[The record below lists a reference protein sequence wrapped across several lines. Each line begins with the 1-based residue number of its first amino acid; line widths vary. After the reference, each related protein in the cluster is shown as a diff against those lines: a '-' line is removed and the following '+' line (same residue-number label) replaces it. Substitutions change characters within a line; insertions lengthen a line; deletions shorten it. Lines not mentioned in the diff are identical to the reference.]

1 MAKKPVHLHFTGDD
15 LADQKVAKAAEKA
28 EKAADKAEKANQK
41 LPVKHKLRRES
52 SSAANARK
60 KLRFGKA
67 EFETVEVPKPTRTK
81 PSAVKVPLQTVSGS
95 AHKEVSR
102 YEDDNTGV
110 QAAHKGEEA
119 AEGAVNVTGEAVYSH
134 KLRKY
139 EKAEKLVRKS
149 DNANV
154 EALWQKHLAENPEA
168 ASNPLSRW
176 MQKREI
182 KKEYAAARAAG
193 RSAGSAAG
201 TAAGYGSTAKG
212 TAKAAKE
219 TKDITAV
226 IGEFIAEHNKG
237 LVIIL
242 ICAVVVIALLCSL
255 SSFPLLLQGT
265 MNGLLGTTYVA
276 EDEDIQAAE
285 TDYTAM
291 ETALQNRINNIES
304 EYSGYDEYRYNLD
317 EIGHNPFELAAY
329 LTVIFEDY
337 TEEEV
342 QEELARLFNAQYT
355 LNLKVKVIEGDDD
368 DEDDY
373 YILIVTLEN
382 HGLESLIA
390 AGMDE
395 EQTTRYELLM
405 QNYGNKR
412 YLFEDSIYAVSS
424 DYETYE
430 IPPEALT
437 DERFANMIE
446 EAEKYLGYPYVWG
459 GSSPGTSFDCS
470 GFVSWVI
477 NNCGNGWSVGRQTAN
492 GLLNLC
498 TVVSASEA
506 QPGDLVFF
514 QGTYNTSGASH
525 VGIYVGDGM
534 MIHCGNPIQY
544 TSIETAYWQEHF
556 LCYGRLP

>member
-1 MAKKPVHLHFTGDD
+1 MAKKPVHLHFTEDD

-28 EKAADKAEKANQK
+28 EKAAEKAEKAHQK

-52 SSAANARK
+52 SSAASAGK

-67 EFETVEVPKPTRTK
+67 EFETVEAPKPTRTK
-81 PSAVKVPLQTVSGS
+81 QAVAKAPLQTVSGS
-95 AHKEVSR
+95 AHKEISR

-119 AEGAVNVTGEAVYSH
+119 AEGAARVTEKAVYSH

-168 ASNPLSRW
+168 ASNLLSRW

-193 RSAGSAAG
+193 RSVGSAAG
-201 TAAGYGSTAKG
+201 KLAGYGG

-219 TKDITAV
+219 TKDIVAV

-237 LVIIL
+237 LVVVL
-242 ICAVVVIALLCSL
+242 VCASMVIALLCSL

-285 TDYTAM
+285 ADYTAM
-291 ETALQNRINNIES
+291 ETALRNRIDNIES

-342 QEELARLFNAQYT
+342 QEELARLFNEQYT
-355 LNLKVKVIEGDDD
+355 LKLKVKVIEGDD

-437 DERFANMIE
+437 DERFANMIG

-459 GSSPGTSFDCS
+459 GSSPSTSFDCS

-514 QGTYNTSGASH
+514 QGTYHTSGASH

>member
-1 MAKKPVHLHFTGDD
+1 MAKKPVHLHFTEDD
-15 LADQKVAKAAEKA
+15 LGDQKVAKAAEKA
-28 EKAADKAEKANQK
+28 EKAAEKAEKTNQK
-41 LPVKHKLRRES
+41 LPAKHKLRRES

-67 EFETVEVPKPTRTK
+67 EFETVEAPKPTRTK
-81 PSAVKVPLQTVSGS
+81 QAVVKAPLQTVSGS
-95 AHKEVSR
+95 AHREISR

-110 QAAHKGEEA
+110 QAARKGEEA
-119 AEGAVNVTGEAVYSH
+119 AEGAAHVTGEAVYSH

-168 ASNPLSRW
+168 ASNPFSRW

-182 KKEYAAARAAG
+182 KKKYAAARAAG
-193 RSAGSAAG
+193 RSAGGAAS

-219 TKDITAV
+219 TKDIIAV
-226 IGEFIAEHNKG
+226 IGEFVAEHNKG
-237 LVIIL
+237 LIIIL
-242 ICAVVVIALLCSL
+242 ICAAVVIALLCSL
-255 SSFPLLLQGT
+255 SAFPLLLQGS
-265 MNGLLGTTYVA
+265 MNGLLGTTYIA
-276 EDEDIQAAE
+276 EDEDILAAE
-285 TDYTAM
+285 ADYTAM
-291 ETALQNRINNIES
+291 ETALRNRINNIES
-304 EYSGYDEYRYNLD
+304 EYPGYDEYRYDLD

-355 LNLKVKVIEGDDD
+355 LKLKVKVIEGDD

-390 AGMDE
+390 ARMDE
-395 EQTTRYELLM
+395 EQTSRYELIM

-412 YLFEDSIYAVSS
+412 YLFEDSIYAVFS

-437 DERFANMIE
+437 DERFANMIG

-459 GSSPGTSFDCS
+459 GSSPSTSFDCS

-477 NNCGNGWSVGRQTAN
+477 NNCSNGWSVGRQTAN
-492 GLLNLC
+492 GLRNLC